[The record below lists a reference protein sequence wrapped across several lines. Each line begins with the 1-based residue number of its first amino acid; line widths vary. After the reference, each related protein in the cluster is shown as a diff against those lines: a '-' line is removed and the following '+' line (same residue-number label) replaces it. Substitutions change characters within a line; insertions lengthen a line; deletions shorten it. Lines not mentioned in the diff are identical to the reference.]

1 MSDQT
6 TGAAAHDA
14 AAPPD
19 VRVSTGDKAQYG
31 VCLGL
36 VVLGGLLI
44 VDALRLD
51 HVTTA
56 NDPVGPKPVPIILG
70 ILLFVTAVLYALD
83 VWRGGTGP
91 AEEGEDVDL
100 GVKSDWRTLSLLAGF
115 FLLNALLIQPLGW
128 VISGTILFAGS
139 TYALGNRHIIRGLA
153 VGLAL
158 ALVTFYGFAIGL
170 GVNLPAGILEGIL

>member
-1 MSDQT
+1 MSDQK

-19 VRVSTGDKAQYG
+19 VRASTGDKAQYG

-56 NDPVGPKPVPIILG
+56 NDPVGPRPVPIILG
-70 ILLFVTAVLYALD
+70 ILLIVTAVLYALD
-83 VWRGGTGP
+83 VRRGGTGP

-100 GVKSDWRTLSLLAGF
+100 GTQSDWKTLALLAGF
-115 FLLNALLIQPLGW
+115 FLLNAVLIQPLGW
-128 VISGTILFAGS
+128 VISGTILFAGCA
-139 TYALGNRHIIRGLA
+139 YALGNRHVIRSIAIGL
-153 VGLAL
+153 GLAL
-158 ALVTFYGFAIGL
+158 LTFYGFAIGL
-170 GVNLPAGILEGIL
+170 GVNLPAGILDGIL

>member
-1 MSDQT
+1 MSDHT

-14 AAPPD
+14 AAPPGAS
-19 VRVSTGDKAQYG
+19 VSKGDKAQYG

-36 VVLGGLLI
+36 VVLAVTLI

-51 HVTTA
+51 HVATA

-70 ILLFVTAVLYALD
+70 VLLIVTATLYAID

-100 GVKSDWRTLSLLAGF
+100 DVKSDWRTLGLLAGF
-115 FLLNALLIQPLGW
+115 FLLNALLIEPLGW
-128 VISGTILFAGS
+128 VISSTILFAGS
-139 TYALGNRHIIRGLA
+139 AYALGNRHVIRSIAIG
-153 VGLAL
+153 VGL

-170 GVNLPAGILEGIL
+170 GINLPAGILEGIL